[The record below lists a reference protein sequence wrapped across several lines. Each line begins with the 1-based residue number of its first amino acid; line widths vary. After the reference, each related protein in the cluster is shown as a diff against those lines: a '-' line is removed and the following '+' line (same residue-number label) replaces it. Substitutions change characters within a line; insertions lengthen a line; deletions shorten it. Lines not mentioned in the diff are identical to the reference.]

1 MCDLCKARSRPLHH
15 HPYVVCMFHLV
26 LGTDQGC
33 MDLIESITIGQL
45 HTQLDAGLGDVTVA
59 MISAIWKVHY

>member
-1 MCDLCKARSRPLHH
+1 
-15 HPYVVCMFHLV
+15 V

-33 MDLIESITIGQL
+33 MDMIESITIGQL

-59 MISAIWKVHY
+59 MINLMLA